1 MDSKITDAYLNL
13 YNKKDNSKK
22 IRMTNLYEQV
32 VNKQFNEAKVSIE
45 FDDGNVKTV
54 EMDNERARKMFML
67 SDIEDNT
74 SPLSD
79 WITEAGWDTDDA
91 QSLLNPKLNS
101 IYKTGIQLTNNQVR
115 KEFYEQIQALTKR
128 KKNLNIL
135 REVLNKGAVDDI
147 YSYLNKKL
155 SSDYPLLVGEDVLKQ
170 IGQLA
175 FAEGAVGVGPG
186 EVLISLFT
194 EGKNPDK
201 GDIVLPDGDE
211 VELKASQG
219 RPGKSRVAALV
230 KRFEEFIQQGHNVK
244 RLDANEVN
252 SAKAAI
258 AAILQKANEII
269 QGKQPT
275 KNLESVI
282 KAASSISDI
291 EDASEIEKVAAF
303 LVSAQDRAKLVE
315 QLNPDAFKTLDAI
328 GKQVASNK
336 AGASKRGKAFFGSA
350 DDNDLIKG
358 LSLFSSKGE
367 DIATS
372 IIRKGLDQGGSMDRV
387 DLALGIAMTFQ
398 IAEYFDELKQ
408 KFNYYTLFNK
418 GSGLIV
424 TWGPFSDDYVTNAN
438 SILDNILSNRDKI
451 VISAD
456 SGGRTGY
463 NLSIK

>member
-13 YNKKDNSKK
+13 YNKKDDSKK

-32 VNKQFNEAKVSIE
+32 VNKQFDEAKVSIE

-91 QSLLNPKLNS
+91 QSLLNPKLNV
-101 IYKTGIQLTNNQVR
+101 IYKNGIQLTNNQVR
-115 KEFYEQIQALTKR
+115 KEFYEQIQSLTKR

-219 RPGKSRVAALV
+219 RPGKSRVSGLV
-230 KRFEEFIQQGHNVK
+230 KRFEKFIQQGH
-244 RLDANEVN
+244 EVIEL
-252 SAKAAI
+252 SP
-258 AAILQKANEII
+258 NEINAA
-269 QGKQPT
+269 KQAIEALKPKVQTPT
-275 KNLESVI
+275 NNGGREILNAINSFDPNNNDSVERVASYIVGSNPRASVI
-282 KAASSISDI
+282 K
-291 EDASEIEKVAAF
+291 
-303 LVSAQDRAKLVE
+303 KLDP
-315 QLNPDAFKTLDAI
+315 QAYNTLEAI
-328 GKQVASNK
+328 GKQVATNT
-336 AGASKRGKAFFGSA
+336 AGTSKRGKAWFTTA
-350 DDNDLIKG
+350 NDQQLIEG
-358 LSLFSSKGE
+358 LSLFASDDKQQIAKQIISKGLQQGK
-367 DIATS
+367 S
-372 IIRKGLDQGGSMDRV
+372 IDRV
-387 DLALGIAMTFQ
+387 DLALSIAMTFQ
-398 IAEYFDELKQ
+398 IAEYYDELKQ

-418 GSGLIV
+418 DSGLIV
-424 TWGPFSDDYVTNAN
+424 SWGPFSDDYATNASN
-438 SILDNILSNRDKI
+438 ILDNILSNRDKI

>member
-1 MDSKITDAYLNL
+1 MIDLEKIYAANVLNENISLDSVDVSGYRLEDL
-13 YNKKDNSKK
+13 YN
-22 IRMTNLYEQV
+22 V
-32 VNKQFNEAKVSIE
+32 VKFNEAKVSIE

-74 SPLSD
+74 APLSE
-79 WITEAGWDTDDA
+79 WISEAGWNTDDA
-91 QSLLNPKLNS
+91 QSLLNPKLNT
-101 IYKTGIQLTNNQVR
+101 IYKSGIQLTNKKVR
-115 KEFYEQIQALTKR
+115 KDFYDQIQDLTRR

-135 REVLNKGAVDDI
+135 REVLNNGAVDNI
-147 YSYLNKKL
+147 YSYLNTKL

-201 GDIVLPDGDE
+201 GDIILPDGDE

-230 KRFEEFIQQGHNVK
+230 KRFETYVQQGHNVVK
-244 RLDANEVN
+244 LSPSDINATKEAIEALKPKVQSPTNQQGRAILDAINSFDPNNTDSVEYVANFIVN
-252 SAKAAI
+252 NKARAG
-258 AAILQKANEII
+258 II
-269 QGKQPT
+269 Q
-275 KNLESVI
+275 
-282 KAASSISDI
+282 
-291 EDASEIEKVAAF
+291 
-303 LVSAQDRAKLVE
+303 KLDP
-315 QLNPDAFKTLDAI
+315 QAYKTLEAI
-328 GKQVASNK
+328 GKQIATNN
-336 AGASKRGKAFFGSA
+336 AGASKRGKSFFASA
-350 DDNDLIKG
+350 SDEDLIKG

-367 DIATS
+367 NIASS
-372 IIRKGLDQGGSMDRV
+372 IINKGLKAGNNMDRV

-398 IAEYFDELKQ
+398 IAEYYDELKQ

-418 GSGLIV
+418 NSGLIV
-424 TWGPFSDDYVTNAN
+424 SWGPFSSDYVTNAN

-451 VISAD
+451 IISAD

-463 NLSIK
+463 NLSIR